1 MMSARPPRADAQRN
15 IDALLTAARTVF
27 ARDGVDAHVK
37 VIAQEAGVGVATL
50 YRHFP
55 KRSDLVLAVL
65 SHEVGE
71 CIAVAPV
78 LSGAYPPRTAL
89 TKWVDRYTEF
99 VATKRGLAAAL
110 HSGDPTFEGLG
121 TRLLRQLEPTLT
133 GLLDATR
140 ASGEIRSDISAD
152 DLLRAVAH
160 LCVPGPGEGA
170 AFSRRMVA
178 LLLAGLDQR
187 PSEQR

>member
-1 MMSARPPRADAQRN
+1 MSARSPRADAQRN

-37 VIAQEAGVGVATL
+37 VIADEAGVGVATL

-65 SHEVGE
+65 SHEVTE
-71 CIAVAPV
+71 CIAAAPV
-78 LSGAYPPRTAL
+78 LAEAHPPLLAM
-89 TKWVDRYTEF
+89 TKWVHRYTEF

-121 TRLLRQLEPTLT
+121 TRLLQRLEPALA
-133 GLLDATR
+133 GLLDTAKE
-140 ASGEIRSDISAD
+140 SGEIRPDVSAD

-160 LCVPGPGEGA
+160 LCVPGPGEDMT
-170 AFSRRMVA
+170 FSRRMVD
-178 LLLAGLDQR
+178 LLLDGLDHRTR
-187 PSEQR
+187 P

>member
-1 MMSARPPRADAQRN
+1 MAARPPRADAQRN
-15 IDALLTAARTVF
+15 IDALLSAARTVF

-37 VIAQEAGVGVATL
+37 AIAAEAGVGVATL

-65 SHEVGE
+65 SHEVDE
-71 CIAVAPV
+71 CIAIAPA
-78 LSGAYPPRTAL
+78 LSESFPPRMAL
-89 TKWVDRYTEF
+89 AKWVDRYTEF

-121 TRLLRQLEPTLT
+121 TRLLQRLEPAFA
-133 GLLDATR
+133 GLLDAAR
-140 ASGEIRSDISAD
+140 ASGEIRPDISAD

-160 LCVPGPGEGA
+160 LCVPGPDEGV
-170 AFSRRMVA
+170 AFSRRMVN
-178 LLLAGLDQR
+178 LLLDGL
-187 PSEQR
+187 EQRHDQER